1 MKKQTITLS
10 TKDGPQDVQAY
21 STDCP
26 NLFIHKPLEG
36 DSGTWRV
43 SHIPTGYCIFP
54 HSKKLAY
61 AFRACYIWSQ
71 IPEWNTLTPE
81 TASEFFKK
89 YYDPILRDGR
99 DAALGTLS
107 PSTGL

>member
-1 MKKQTITLS
+1 MKKQTIILK
-10 TKDGPQDVQAY
+10 TKTGPQSVESYPTA
-21 STDCP
+21 CP

-43 SHIPTGYCIFP
+43 SHLPSGYCIL

-61 AFRACYIWSQ
+61 AQRACAIWAQ
-71 IPEWNTLTPE
+71 IQEWDTLTPE
-81 TASEFFKK
+81 TAGEFFKK

-99 DAALGTLS
+99 DAAMGTL
-107 PSTGL
+107 PL